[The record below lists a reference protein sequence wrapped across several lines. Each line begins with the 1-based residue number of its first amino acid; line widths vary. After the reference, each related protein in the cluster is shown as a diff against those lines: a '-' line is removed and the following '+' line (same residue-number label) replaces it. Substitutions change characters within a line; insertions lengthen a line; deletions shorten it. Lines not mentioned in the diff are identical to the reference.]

1 MRIPRIFHP
10 ETLTQGSEISLCD
23 DAANHVGRVLRM
35 APGQALELFD
45 GSNLTFTAT
54 IVQADKKSVRVSVG
68 ESREESRESPLHLH
82 LGQVMSRGEKMEFTI
97 QKAVELGVN
106 TITPLFSERC
116 GVKLDA
122 ERLAKKIQQWQKIV
136 ISACEQCGRNAV
148 PEVRAPM
155 TLEAW
160 CAEPE
165 AGLKLNLHP
174 RASQSINTLPL
185 PISRV
190 RLLIGPEGGLSADEI
205 GMTARYGFTDILLGP
220 RVLRT
225 ETTALTAMTALQVRF
240 GDLG

>member
-10 ETLTQGSEISLCD
+10 EPLTVSSEIALSE

-35 APGQALELFD
+35 TAGQPLELFD
-45 GSNLTFTAT
+45 GSNLTFAAE
-54 IVQADKKSVRVSVG
+54 IVRVDKKNVRAFIT
-68 ESREESRESPLHLH
+68 ESRNDNRESPLHLH

-116 GVKLDA
+116 GVKLDE

-136 ISACEQCGRNAV
+136 IAACEQCGRNSI
-148 PEVRAPM
+148 PLVRTAM
-155 TLEAW
+155 TLAAW
-160 CAEPE
+160 CAEE
-165 AGLKLNLHP
+165 ESGLKLNLHP
-174 RASQSINTLPL
+174 RASQSINTLPQ
-185 PISRV
+185 PVERV
-190 RLLIGPEGGLSADEI
+190 RLLIGPEGGLTADEI
-205 GMTARYGFTDILLGP
+205 SMTSEFGFTDILLGP

-225 ETTALTAMTALQVRF
+225 ETTALTAITALQVRF

>member
-1 MRIPRIFHP
+1 MRIPRIYHP
-10 ETLTQGSEISLCD
+10 EPLAPNREISLCD

-35 APGQALELFD
+35 GPGQALELFD
-45 GSNLTFTAT
+45 GSNLTFPAT

-122 ERLAKKIQQWQKIV
+122 ERLAKKVQQWQKIV
-136 ISACEQCGRNAV
+136 IAACEQCGRNAV
-148 PEVRAPM
+148 PEVRTPM
-155 TLEAW
+155 MLEAW

-165 AGLKLNLHP
+165 EGMKLNLHP

-185 PISRV
+185 PVSRV
-190 RLLIGPEGGLSADEI
+190 RLLIGPEGGLSAGEI
-205 GMTARYGFTDILLGP
+205 AMTAQYGFTDILLGP